1 MSKVQRPIRVYL
13 SKNIQS
19 ASGKKK
25 TKKKHLSKHVP
36 NSHITKN
43 TDVTWTKWEL
53 ETFTSAGDASAPRW
67 KMINLNTTVRFSSLT
82 CRRINQAVVL
92 SIWQHS
98 AARRSPATAESPTFV
113 SEVLCD
119 CDISAFCCL
128 RQSQKK
134 NKKNSTAYVD
144 NQINTNVLYTI
155 RYKKGKKAHE
165 SISGSWRGRMAER
178 NHNRAG
184 KKISTVTDAEET
196 KEA

>member
-1 MSKVQRPIRVYL
+1 
-13 SKNIQS
+13 
-19 ASGKKK
+19 
-25 TKKKHLSKHVP
+25 
-36 NSHITKN
+36 
-43 TDVTWTKWEL
+43 
-53 ETFTSAGDASAPRW
+53 
-67 KMINLNTTVRFSSLT
+67 MINLNTTVQFSSST

-155 RYKKGKKAHE
+155 RYKKGKKH
-165 SISGSWRGRMAER
+165 MNQYLVHDVAER
-178 NHNRAG
+178 QKEIITEPKR
-184 KKISTVTDAEET
+184 KISTVTDAEET